1 MPTTP
6 DIRTLVENF
15 ANDIS
20 QVMRR
25 TALEEVHAKLSR
37 AIGEVAPKRRGP
49 GRPRATGSNGV
60 VRTKGTGKRGRPGK
74 FTPEQIAKHGTS
86 ILALLKKTPG
96 ARSEQ
101 LSSAMRMDAATLR
114 LPLKALLAAKKIK
127 VKGQKR
133 GTQYFV
139 R

>member
-6 DIRTLVENF
+6 DIRSLVEQF
-15 ANDIS
+15 TNDIS

-25 TALEEVHAKLSR
+25 AALEEVHAKLSL
-37 AIGEVAPKRRGP
+37 AIGDVTPKRRGP
-49 GRPRATGSNGV
+49 GRPRKTS
-60 VRTKGTGKRGRPGK
+60 TGKRGRPGK
-74 FTPEQIAKHGTS
+74 FTPEQLDAMGGK
-86 ILALLKKTPG
+86 ILALLKKSPG

-101 LSSAMRMDAATLR
+101 LSAAMKMDAATLR
-114 LPLKALLAAKKIK
+114 IPLKALIEAKKIK

-133 GTQYFV
+133 GTAYFA